1 MNELFVYL
9 ETMRGTA
16 LLVLGVTALVATGL
30 AIFSR
35 RAQRPAAE
43 QNTPEQARKAA

>member
-16 LLVLGVTALVATGL
+16 LLVLGATALVAAGL
-30 AIFSR
+30 TIFTR

-43 QNTPEQARKAA
+43 QSRPEQVRKAA